1 MILHTW
7 VLSILKIKII
17 SHNSLE
23 VIVCKVLS
31 AYLPPLSPP
40 LLAYT
45 EWISSLNSRLF
56 CTLLVGGELESI
68 PCHLILCSIF
78 FSLGSFQRL
87 NPLLPT
93 WGLGHELWMTTWGSV
108 PALPLTLIT
117 CASVLF
123 SDPRL
128 MSKWWLMCL
137 RTQALSGWWVLPC
150 HHAPTSFNLLTHCSS
165 RAASYRLL
173 PRTHRQ
179 HHMQALL

>member
-1 MILHTW
+1 MDKQLEQQTILYLASGGRAGIHPMSPDSLLYI
-7 VLSILKIKII
+7 LSLWPH
-17 SHNSLE
+17 S
-23 VIVCKVLS
+23 
-31 AYLPPLSPP
+31 
-40 LLAYT
+40 
-45 EWISSLNSRLF
+45 
-56 CTLLVGGELESI
+56 
-68 PCHLILCSIF
+68 

-93 WGLGHELWMTTWGSV
+93 WGLGHELCMTTWGSV